1 MTNVQF
7 GSSSHAG
14 RVRELNEDR
23 FVADPVAGL
32 WLVADG
38 MGGHEC
44 GEVASR
50 IVSEFIQ
57 HEVHRGVPLAV
68 ALESA
73 HRAVLRAPSEGM
85 GKPGM
90 GATVV
95 AVHLDDACFELGWVG
110 DSRGYLWNGA
120 ELTQLTRDHT
130 LVQQLIDS
138 GALSPA
144 DAVHHPH
151 RNYVTQALGATGL
164 DEVEVDTLEGRLY
177 RGEQLLLCSDGLTGE
192 LRDGI
197 IARVLGGAGS
207 EQEKVDQLIELA
219 LEQGGTDNITVV
231 LLSAPETAPVR
242 DAVSGGGA

>member
-1 MTNVQF
+1 MTNVHF
-7 GSSSHAG
+7 GNSSHAG

-23 FVADPVAGL
+23 FVADPAAGL

-50 IVSEFIQ
+50 IVSEFVQ
-57 HEVHRGVPLAV
+57 HEVRRGVPLAV

-73 HRAVLRAPSEGM
+73 HRAVLRAASQGM

-90 GATVV
+90 GSTVV
-95 AVHLDDACFELGWVG
+95 AVQLDGDRFELSWVG

-120 ELTQLTRDHT
+120 ELMQLTRDHT

-144 DAVHHPH
+144 DAARHPH
-151 RNYVTQALGATGL
+151 RNYVTQALGAVGL
-164 DEVEVDTLEGRLY
+164 DEVEVDTREGRLY
-177 RGEQLLLCSDGLTGE
+177 QGEQLLLCSDGLTGE
-192 LRDGI
+192 LEDSR
-197 IARVLGGAGS
+197 IAEVLGGGGS

-219 LEQGGTDNITVV
+219 LAEGGPDNITVV
-231 LLSAPETAPVR
+231 LLSAPDTARAREPASVV
-242 DAVSGGGA
+242 DA

>member
-7 GSSSHAG
+7 GNGSHAG

-50 IVSEFIQ
+50 IVSEFVR

-95 AVHLDDACFELGWVG
+95 AVHLHDACFELSWVG
-110 DSRGYLWNGA
+110 DSRGYLWNGT

-164 DEVEVDTLEGRLY
+164 DEVEVDTLEGCLY

-192 LRDGI
+192 LRDGV

-207 EQEKVDQLIELA
+207 EQEKVDRLIELA

-231 LLSAPETAPVR
+231 LLSAPDTAPVR
-242 DAVSGGGA
+242 EGASGGDA